1 LHVAVDDQAQAEH
14 RQLLAGA
21 MSNALA
27 RQEAAS
33 RNPGVGFQ
41 LDSEAGLS
49 QPPEFASL
57 PRKGEGFGDRRGW
70 GPRIK
75 QQPFPAY
82 ADEAVSGITHA
93 GAAVTAPGSREV
105 SVSLLAYMGG
115 RLFGGPRGGHQ
126 MVNVGTAAHRSGVEY
141 VDVGEPAGGGLVGW
155 LKRLLRR
162 ES

>member
-1 LHVAVDDQAQAEH
+1 MAVDDQTRREHHALLQAV
-14 RQLLAGA
+14 
-21 MSNALA
+21 MSNEMA
-27 RQEAAS
+27 RREAAS

-75 QQPFPAY
+75 QKPFPAY
-82 ADEAVSGITHA
+82 ADAAVSGITHA
-93 GAAVTAPGSREV
+93 EAAVTAPGSREV

-126 MVNVGTAAHRSGVEY
+126 TVNVGTAAHRSEVEY